1 MVCAYVDDGAR
12 SQAGFTTFLRHH
24 ASLLAVLPRWR
35 VVYVGEMPQQT
46 ALAAGVFR
54 RAFGA
59 TADLPPGLARD
70 DIGEFFRLRRLYERE
85 AWAELRTEG
94 LDRFLT
100 WRARVGAD
108 LDPTPHGWSRERRPW
123 IARASPVPTVKASPL
138 RGGRRAPSLP
148 GDGGGGGPCLTT

>member
-1 MVCAYVDDGAR
+1 
-12 SQAGFTTFLRHH
+12 
-24 ASLLAVLPRWR
+24 
-35 VVYVGEMPQQT
+35 MPQQT

-59 TADLPPGLARD
+59 TDDLPPGLARD

-108 LDPTPHGWSRERRPW
+108 LDPLYAAWLVEGEAALDR
-123 IARASPVPTVKASPL
+123 AASPVPTVKASPAS
-138 RGGRRAPSLP
+138 RRSSRPSLP